1 MVFEEDGLDV
11 LRLGRDRII
20 EEDGLFLVVEED
32 GLFLVIEEDGLE
44 EDSRAVVGDDERGEL
59 GTRTTR
65 GMRWPAGEEAPM
77 RVGPVTRQ
85 G

>member
-1 MVFEEDGLDV
+1 MVVEEDGLDA
-11 LRLGRDRII
+11 LRLGEDRII

-44 EDSRAVVGDDERGEL
+44 EDRRAIISDDERGEL

-65 GMRWPAGEEAPM
+65 GVRWPAEEEARM
-77 RVGPVTRQ
+77 HVGR
-85 G
+85 